1 MCKRV
6 KGSATFMAM
15 VVIWFFLRWRAGDGK
30 RKEVVDL
37 CTDEDVVFASIIG
50 GVRKKAWVTI

>member
-1 MCKRV
+1 
-6 KGSATFMAM
+6 MAM